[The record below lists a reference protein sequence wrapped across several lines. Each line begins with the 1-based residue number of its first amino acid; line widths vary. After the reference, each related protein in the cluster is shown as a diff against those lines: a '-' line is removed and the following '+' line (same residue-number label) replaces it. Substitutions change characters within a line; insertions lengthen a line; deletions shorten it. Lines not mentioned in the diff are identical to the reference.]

1 MVRLRRTARA
11 GRPLRGRL
19 DVNTDRLLLAD
30 LALIVHGGSSN
41 SKATSPGN
49 TYWWVA
55 RESTPQ
61 RLSSQQFNEAK
72 AVWFV

>member
-11 GRPLRGRL
+11 GRPLRGML

-30 LALIVHGGSSN
+30 LGLI
-41 SKATSPGN
+41 ATAAVQLKGDVPGN
-49 TYWWVA
+49 MYWWVA